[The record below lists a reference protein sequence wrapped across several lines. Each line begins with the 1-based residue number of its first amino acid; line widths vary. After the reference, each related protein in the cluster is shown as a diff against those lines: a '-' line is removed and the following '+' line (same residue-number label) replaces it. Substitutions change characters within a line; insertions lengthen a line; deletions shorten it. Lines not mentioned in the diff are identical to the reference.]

1 MHGAPTL
8 VLSSH
13 GVILVILS
21 GSGPRKLW
29 IIQGPCEKCV
39 NKTAISYSPIDKIAS
54 NLFKWLM
61 SFEKILQITQQ
72 VVL

>member
-1 MHGAPTL
+1 M
-8 VLSSH
+8 
-13 GVILVILS
+13 
-21 GSGPRKLW
+21 